1 MSLPIQH
8 RPLTDTVMLIED
20 DMNHYELISR
30 SMRKLGAGKEIN
42 TIHLADGESA
52 QRYLASP
59 ITELPRLILLDL
71 KIPKIDG
78 HELLAWMKS
87 HEELSRIPVVILT
100 TSLSEVDL
108 TESISLHAN
117 SVLTKSMSFAE
128 FSEMLTDTVNY
139 WMRWNRAS

>member
-1 MSLPIQH
+1 
-8 RPLTDTVMLIED
+8 MLIED

-30 SMRKLGAGKEIN
+30 SMKKLEGGRLIR

-59 ITELPRLILLDL
+59 MSELPRLILLDL

-100 TSLSEVDL
+100 TSLSDADL
-108 TESISLHAN
+108 THSISLHAN